1 MPNDYYEILGVS
13 RDASPE
19 EVKKAYR
26 KLAHQYHPDKP
37 GGDAEKFKKINEA
50 YQVLSDPQKK
60 SQYDQY
66 GSTFEQAQA
75 RGGFTGFDFRDF
87 ASYADAMRGEERGEG
102 FGFEDFGFGGLGDI
116 MSQFFGMG
124 ARTERGAR
132 TKRGRDI
139 EVELAIDL
147 RDSVFGGEKDIELFQ
162 FVTCE
167 HCRGSGV
174 EPGSKILTCSTCGG
188 SGQVQKIQRTILG
201 QFRMVDVCPDC
212 NGEGKRPEKKCSKCR
227 GEGRIKERK
236 KIEIKVP
243 AGIDEGETIRLTG
256 AGEAGVR
263 GARAGDL
270 YVNFR
275 IRKDSEFT
283 KEGYNIL
290 TQKEI
295 NFSEAALGANVEVN
309 TLEGKVILKIP
320 GGTQNGRVFRLKNK
334 GVPHLRREAKGD
346 QLVEII
352 VKTPAKLTKKQK
364 KLLEEL
370 GEEGI

>member
-1 MPNDYYEILGVS
+1 
-13 RDASPE
+13 
-19 EVKKAYR
+19 
-26 KLAHQYHPDKP
+26 
-37 GGDAEKFKKINEA
+37 
-50 YQVLSDPQKK
+50 
-60 SQYDQY
+60 
-66 GSTFEQAQA
+66 
-75 RGGFTGFDFRDF
+75 
-87 ASYADAMRGEERGEG
+87 
-102 FGFEDFGFGGLGDI
+102 
-116 MSQFFGMG
+116 
-124 ARTERGAR
+124 
-132 TKRGRDI
+132 
-139 EVELAIDL
+139 
-147 RDSVFGGEKDIELFQ
+147 
-162 FVTCE
+162 
-167 HCRGSGV
+167 
-174 EPGSKILTCSTCGG
+174 
-188 SGQVQKIQRTILG
+188 
-201 QFRMVDVCPDC
+201 MVDVCPDC

-334 GVPHLRREAKGD
+334 GVPYLRREAKGD